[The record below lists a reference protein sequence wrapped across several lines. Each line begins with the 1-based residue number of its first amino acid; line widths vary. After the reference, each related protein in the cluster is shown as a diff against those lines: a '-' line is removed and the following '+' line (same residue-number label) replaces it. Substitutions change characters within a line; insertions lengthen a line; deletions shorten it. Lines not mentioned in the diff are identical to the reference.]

1 MRLGTIF
8 FTVLICFAYNT
19 YAQDDVMVDL
29 SVLEGLNTSYIAPHK
44 PMFPVLPRKDKII
57 SDKSETK
64 SSSIK
69 KKLPIKPKNSAVSVK
84 SENNVK
90 KEKKPD
96 TSSSNKIVEVRPEEN
111 IVVVDVEPAAPNE
124 YMPKSQELESKANKK
139 TEDKLQQ
146 DQQLRN
152 VKLADSSD
160 TTKKIEASVAAL
172 EASFSK
178 GTDEEAE
185 TSEFHPKL
193 LVEDI
198 PAKELEVNN
207 SIKFASGVD
216 TLSSEQMSQIN
227 SIIGG
232 FKDIEHN
239 KIAIYSYNQDDGVD
253 SFKKKRIS
261 LNRAI
266 EVRSYLIKQGY
277 KNFSIKVINI
287 NSGSDKIDTVEIEE
301 L

>member
-1 MRLGTIF
+1 MISDIRLSSLNNKYTPQHKKNDVSFGGYQETFARYAKKVGEGGIKLVQQCEKHPMINV
-8 FTVLICFAYNT
+8 TVLDLATAIIPRTLVETFAVPK
-19 YAQDDVMVDL
+19 DD
-29 SVLEGLNTSYIAPHK
+29 S
-44 PMFPVLPRKDKII
+44 
-57 SDKSETK
+57 
-64 SSSIK
+64 
-69 KKLPIKPKNSAVSVK
+69 
-84 SENNVK
+84 
-90 KEKKPD
+90 
-96 TSSSNKIVEVRPEEN
+96 
-111 IVVVDVEPAAPNE
+111 
-124 YMPKSQELESKANKK
+124 NKK